1 MLLIA
6 SSRRRV
12 VTTTMLVIDEK
23 LLEEARLASMH
34 QTEEEVIT
42 EALQEYIARRKQRQI
57 LDLFGTIEY
66 DADYD
71 YKSQRRRQ

>member
-1 MLLIA
+1 M
-6 SSRRRV
+6 
-12 VTTTMLVIDEK
+12 TTTMLVIDEK
-23 LLEEARLASMH
+23 LLEEARSASMH

-57 LDLFGTIEY
+57 LNLFGSTEY

-71 YKSQRRRQ
+71 YKAQRRRQ